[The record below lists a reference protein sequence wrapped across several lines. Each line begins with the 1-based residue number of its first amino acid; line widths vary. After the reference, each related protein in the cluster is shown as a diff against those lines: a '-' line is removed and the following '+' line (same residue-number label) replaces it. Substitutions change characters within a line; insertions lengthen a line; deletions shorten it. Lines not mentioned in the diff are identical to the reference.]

1 MTSTDSTTDPRTAYT
16 AGLRQL
22 ADILD
27 AHPDVPLPYEG
38 RVSPIS
44 FAFHGYE
51 VEDHAGELASAARI
65 LIPGIREKKADDA
78 YFRVAGSL
86 HGLRIEC
93 WAMREQVCERIVTG
107 TREVTREVPDPEALA
122 AVPTKVVT
130 ETVEDVRWE
139 CRPLLAPET
148 AEAVSA

>member
-1 MTSTDSTTDPRTAYT
+1 MTTTDSTTDPRAAYT

-27 AHPDVPLPYEG
+27 AHPEVPLPYEG

-51 VEDHAGELASAARI
+51 VEDHAGELAAAARI
-65 LIPGIREKKADDA
+65 LIT
-78 YFRVAGSL
+78 GSL
-86 HGLRIEC
+86 QGLRIEC
-93 WAMREQVCERIVTG
+93 WAMREQVCERVVTG
-107 TREVTREVPDPEALA
+107 IREVTREVPDPEALA

-139 CRPLLAPET
+139 CRPLLASDT
-148 AEAVSA
+148 AEAVPA